1 MVGWRWAADPM
12 KEERRELRAALVFIV
27 PYVQLECRNAHL
39 SPARWW
45 VQVTHGTYKLQDF
58 KRDMFHVIVYFY
70 FDPTTRW
77 PNPDR
82 KV

>member
-39 SPARWW
+39 LVGGFKYYTRN
-45 VQVTHGTYKLQDF
+45 TYKTSRETCLF
-58 KRDMFHVIVYFY
+58 ASLYTY
-70 FDPTTRW
+70 FDPTRRELR
-77 PNPDR
+77 P
-82 KV
+82 